1 MNVMRTRVVVTV
13 LALGAALSSISSIS
27 SMLHAQSDDAT
38 GKQFVGKW
46 PPPDKPGPFN
56 VGVTTF
62 SAVMSAGRIARIQVY
77 YPTVA
82 PSNCQTRYTIL
93 TAVGT
98 YQLRSPLCAAVDA
111 RAAPGRFPLV
121 VHDHGGAAAGAD
133 FQRVSQLPLHETMAS
148 HGFVTVTALH
158 SANAVARVRDLSLV
172 INTLLA
178 RSATNG
184 DALFDSIDPARV
196 GISGFSAGG
205 ASAIGAAGGLAA
217 IGIVAD
223 PRIKAMV
230 VYEPAL
236 LSLADASTIAV
247 PYLVMGGQQSA
258 IGVGV
263 STLFDATVVATP
275 RIYVSSPNAT
285 HFNYLTGMCS
295 EIDQTREAALLTDPT
310 ILDPL
315 TFRTATSAAAARA
328 YDLWNMGEIFFPILG
343 SGAGSGR
350 NICTRVGVDSV
361 RSLDTNPHDGFTDT
375 PPFLA
380 VDYFTLQPAIPEEI
394 MVPMIKL
401 YTIAFWKTFLEGDRQ
416 YMPYLTPGYAK
427 LHNLEAVVEIRED

>member
-1 MNVMRTRVVVTV
+1 
-13 LALGAALSSISSIS
+13 
-27 SMLHAQSDDAT
+27 
-38 GKQFVGKW
+38 
-46 PPPDKPGPFN
+46 
-56 VGVTTF
+56 
-62 SAVMSAGRIARIQVY
+62 
-77 YPTVA
+77 
-82 PSNCQTRYTIL
+82 
-93 TAVGT
+93 
-98 YQLRSPLCAAVDA
+98 
-111 RAAPGRFPLV
+111 
-121 VHDHGGAAAGAD
+121 
-133 FQRVSQLPLHETMAS
+133 
-148 HGFVTVTALH
+148 
-158 SANAVARVRDLSLV
+158 
-172 INTLLA
+172 LLA
-178 RSATNG
+178 RSATYG
-184 DALFDSIDPARV
+184 DALFNSIDPARV

-217 IGIVAD
+217 IGRVAD

-258 IGVGV
+258 IGPGV

-285 HFNYLTGMCS
+285 HFNYLTSMCS
-295 EIDQTREAALLTDPT
+295 ETDQTREAALLTDPT
-310 ILDPL
+310 LPDPL
-315 TFRTATSAAAARA
+315 TFRTATNAAAARA
-328 YDLWNMGEIFFPILG
+328 YDLWNMGEIGFPLFG
-343 SGAGSGR
+343 YGAGSGR

-401 YTIAFWKTFLEGDRQ
+401 YTIAFWKTFLEGDRR
-416 YMPYLTPGYAK
+416 YMTYLTPGYAK
-427 LHNLEAVVEIRED
+427 RHNLEAAVEIR